1 MFRTMMRAKLHR
13 ATLTGAN
20 LNYVGSLSLDR
31 DLMEQ
36 LDILENEEV
45 HVLNLNNGSRLVT
58 YAIPAERKS
67 GTVALNGAAARL
79 GHAGDKVIVVTYA
92 LLRDEDVRTH
102 SPKVALVNA
111 SNEIVELLH
120 ETAIHANRFAPT
132 LKSIAD

>member
-79 GHAGDKVIVVTYA
+79 GHAGDKVIVVAYA
-92 LLRDEDVRTH
+92 LLPDEDARTH